1 MFILRQTREELKMP
15 AIAQLTEETRINI
28 ENSDARKKLARMVTR
43 LFELWDLPTADQ
55 LELLGLSR
63 TSRAQISRYR
73 NGGAVPSSRDM
84 LDRIG
89 WLLSIH
95 KSLRLLYPRNESIRS
110 TWIKRRNRIL
120 DDQRPLDIMKYQ
132 GLIGIA
138 RVARYLDF
146 LRGM

>member
-1 MFILRQTREELKMP
+1 MR
-15 AIAQLTEETRINI
+15 AIAQLAEETRINI
-28 ENSDARKKLARMVTR
+28 ENSDARRKLARMVTR
-43 LFELWDLPTADQ
+43 LFELWGLPTADQ

-73 NGGAVPSSRDM
+73 KGGALPSSRDM

-95 KSLRLLYPRNESIRS
+95 KSLRLLYPRNESIRY
-110 TWIKRRNRIL
+110 TWVKRRNQIL
-120 DDQRPLDIMKYQ
+120 GDQRPLDIMKYQ

>member
-1 MFILRQTREELKMP
+1 MP
-15 AIAQLTEETRINI
+15 AMAQIAEDPPVDI
-28 ENSDARKKLARMVTR
+28 ESSDARKKLARMVTR
-43 LFELWDLPTADQ
+43 LFELWRISTADQ

-63 TSRAQISRYR
+63 TSRAQLSKYR

-95 KSLRLLYPRNESIRS
+95 KSLRLLYPRNENIRY
-110 TWIKRRNRIL
+110 TWVKRRNRIL
-120 DDQRPLDIMKYQ
+120 DDQRPLDIMAHQ

>member
-1 MFILRQTREELKMP
+1 MP
-15 AIAQLTEETRINI
+15 AVARVAEETHINI
-28 ENSDARKKLARMVTR
+28 ESGEARKKLALMVTR
-43 LFELWDLPTADQ
+43 LFELWNITTADQ

-63 TSRAQISRYR
+63 TSRAQISKYR
-73 NGGAVPSSRDM
+73 SGGAVPSSRDM

-89 WLLSIH
+89 WLLAIH
-95 KSLRLLYPRNESIRS
+95 KSLRLLYPHNENIRY

-132 GLIGIA
+132 GLIGVA

>member
-15 AIAQLTEETRINI
+15 AIAQLTEETRINL
-28 ENSDARKKLARMVTR
+28 ENSDARRKLARMVTR
-43 LFELWDLPTADQ
+43 LFELWNLPTADQ

-63 TSRAQISRYR
+63 TSRAQISKYR
-73 NGGAVPSSRDM
+73 KGGALPSSRDM

-95 KSLRLLYPRNESIRS
+95 KNLRLLYPRNENIRY
-110 TWIKRRNRIL
+110 TWVKRRNQIL

-138 RVARYLDF
+138 RVARYLDYI
-146 LRGM
+146 RGM

>member
-1 MFILRQTREELKMP
+1 MPQKTSKIP
-15 AIAQLTEETRINI
+15 AIPQLAVETRIDI
-28 ENSDARKKLARMVTR
+28 ESSEARRKLARMVTR
-43 LFELWDLPTADQ
+43 LFELWNISTTDQ

-63 TSRAQISRYR
+63 TSRAQISKYR

-95 KSLRLLYPRNESIRS
+95 KSLRLLYPRNENIRY
-110 TWIKRRNRIL
+110 TWVVRRNRIL

-138 RVARYLDF
+138 RVARYLDY
-146 LRGM
+146 LRGT

>member
-1 MFILRQTREELKMP
+1 MP
-15 AIAQLTEETRINI
+15 AIAQLTEETRVNI
-28 ENSDARKKLARMVTR
+28 ENSDARRKLARMVTR

-63 TSRAQISRYR
+63 TSRAQISKYR
-73 NGGAVPSSRDM
+73 KGGALPSSRDM

-95 KSLRLLYPRNESIRS
+95 KSLRLLYPRNENIRY
-110 TWIKRRNRIL
+110 TWVKRRNQIL

-146 LRGM
+146 IRGV

>member
-1 MFILRQTREELKMP
+1 MP
-15 AIAQLTEETRINI
+15 AMPQRAEETRIDI
-28 ENSDARKKLARMVTR
+28 ESSEARKKLGRMVTR
-43 LFELWDLPTADQ
+43 LFELWKLTTADQ

-95 KSLRLLYPRNESIRS
+95 KSLRLLYPRNENIRY
-110 TWIKRRNRIL
+110 TWIMRRNRIL
-120 DDQRPLDIMKYQ
+120 EDQRPLDIMKSQ

-146 LRGM
+146 LRGT

>member
-1 MFILRQTREELKMP
+1 MQRKKSKMP
-15 AIAQLTEETRINI
+15 AMAQVAQEAHINI
-28 ENSDARKKLARMVTR
+28 ESSEARKKLALMVTR
-43 LFELWDLPTADQ
+43 LFELWNVTTADQ

-63 TSRAQISRYR
+63 TSRAQISKYR
-73 NGGAVPSSRDM
+73 SGGAVPSSRDM

-95 KSLRLLYPRNESIRS
+95 KSLRLLYPRNENIRY
-110 TWIKRRNRIL
+110 TWVKRRNRVL
-120 DDQRPLDIMKYQ
+120 DDQRPLDIMTYQ

>member
-1 MFILRQTREELKMP
+1 MHAM
-15 AIAQLTEETRINI
+15 AQFAEETHVDLDGI
-28 ENSDARKKLARMVTR
+28 EARRKLAQMVTR
-43 LFELWDLPTADQ
+43 LFELWNLPAADQ

-63 TSRAQISRYR
+63 TSRAQLSKYR
-73 NGGAVPSSRDM
+73 KGGALPSSRDM

-95 KSLRLLYPRNESIRS
+95 KSLRLLYPRNESIRY
-110 TWIKRRNRIL
+110 TWVNRHNRIL
-120 DDQRPLDIMKYQ
+120 DDQRPMDVMKEQ

-146 LRGM
+146 LRGI

>member
-1 MFILRQTREELKMP
+1 MKGMKIKMP
-15 AIAQLTEETRINI
+15 AMPQLAEETRIDI
-28 ENSDARKKLARMVTR
+28 ESSEARKKLALMVTR
-43 LFELWDLPTADQ
+43 LFDLWNISTAAQ

-63 TSRAQISRYR
+63 TSRAQISKYR
-73 NGGAVPSSRDM
+73 SGGAVPSSRDM

-95 KSLRLLYPRNESIRS
+95 KSLRLLYPRNENIRY
-110 TWIKRRNRIL
+110 TWVKRRNRVL

-132 GLIGIA
+132 GLIGVA

>member
-1 MFILRQTREELKMP
+1 MP
-15 AIAQLTEETRINI
+15 AIAQLANETRIDI
-28 ENSDARKKLARMVTR
+28 ENSDARRKLARLVTR
-43 LFELWDLPTADQ
+43 LFELWDLPAADQ

-73 NGGAVPSSRDM
+73 KGGALPSSRDM

-95 KSLRLLYPRNESIRS
+95 KSLRLLYPRNESIRY
-110 TWIKRRNRIL
+110 TWVKRRNQIL

>member
-1 MFILRQTREELKMP
+1 MEKKTTKMP
-15 AIAQLTEETRINI
+15 AIAQVAEETRIDI
-28 ENSDARKKLARMVTR
+28 ESSEARKKLARMVTR
-43 LFELWDLPTADQ
+43 LFELWNLTTADQ

-63 TSRAQISRYR
+63 TSRAQISKYR

-95 KSLRLLYPRNESIRS
+95 KSLRLLYPRNENIRY

-132 GLIGIA
+132 GLIGVA

>member
-1 MFILRQTREELKMP
+1 MP
-15 AIAQLTEETRINI
+15 AIAQLPEETRINI

-43 LFELWDLPTADQ
+43 LFELWELPTADQ

-63 TSRAQISRYR
+63 TSRAQLSKYR
-73 NGGAVPSSRDM
+73 KGGALPSSRDM

-95 KSLRLLYPRNESIRS
+95 KSLRLLYPRNENIRYS
-110 TWIKRRNRIL
+110 WVKRRNQIL
-120 DDQRPLDIMKYQ
+120 DDQRPLDIMKHQ

-146 LRGM
+146 IRGM

>member
-1 MFILRQTREELKMP
+1 MPREGLTMP
-15 AIAQLTEETRINI
+15 AIAQFTEETHINL
-28 ENSDARKKLARMVTR
+28 ENSDARRKLAQMVTR

-63 TSRAQISRYR
+63 TSRAQISKYR
-73 NGGAVPSSRDM
+73 KGGALPSSRDM

-95 KSLRLLYPRNESIRS
+95 KNLRLLYPRNENIRY
-110 TWIKRRNRIL
+110 TWVKRRNQIL

-138 RVARYLDF
+138 RVARYLDY

>member
-1 MFILRQTREELKMP
+1 MP
-15 AIAQLTEETRINI
+15 AMPQLEEETQIDV
-28 ENSDARKKLARMVTR
+28 ESSEARKKLARMVTR
-43 LFELWDLPTADQ
+43 LFELWKLTTADQ

-95 KSLRLLYPRNESIRS
+95 KSLRLLYPRNEDIRY
-110 TWIKRRNRIL
+110 TWIMRRNRIL
-120 DDQRPLDIMKYQ
+120 EDQRPLDIMKSQ

-146 LRGM
+146 LRGT

>member
-1 MFILRQTREELKMP
+1 MAREELNMP
-15 AIAQLTEETRINI
+15 AAAQLADETRINL
-28 ENSDARKKLARMVTR
+28 ENSDARSKLALMVTR
-43 LFELWDLPTADQ
+43 LFEHWNLPTADQ

-63 TSRAQISRYR
+63 TSRAQISKYR

-95 KSLRLLYPRNESIRS
+95 KSLRLLYPRNENIRY
-110 TWIKRRNRIL
+110 TWVKRRNQIL
-120 DDQRPLDIMKYQ
+120 DDQRPLDIMKHQ

>member
-1 MFILRQTREELKMP
+1 MP
-15 AIAQLTEETRINI
+15 ARAQVKEETHINI
-28 ENSDARKKLARMVTR
+28 ESGAARETLARMVTR
-43 LFELWDLPTADQ
+43 LFELWNLSTADQ
-55 LELLGLSR
+55 LELLGLSP
-63 TSRAQISRYR
+63 TSRAQISKYR

-95 KSLRLLYPRNESIRS
+95 KSLRLLYPRNENIRY

-120 DDQRPLDIMKYQ
+120 EDQRPLEIMKYQ

-146 LRGM
+146 LRGI

>member
-1 MFILRQTREELKMP
+1 MS
-15 AIAQLTEETRINI
+15 AIAQLTAETRVNI
-28 ENSDARKKLARMVTR
+28 ENSDARRKLARMVIR
-43 LFELWDLPTADQ
+43 LFALWNLPTADQ

-63 TSRAQISRYR
+63 TSRAQLSKYR
-73 NGGAVPSSRDM
+73 KGGALPSSRDM

-95 KSLRLLYPRNESIRS
+95 KNLRLLYPRNENIRY
-110 TWIKRRNRIL
+110 TWVKRRNQIL

-138 RVARYLDF
+138 RVARYLDY

>member
-1 MFILRQTREELKMP
+1 MSAM
-15 AIAQLTEETRINI
+15 AQVAEETHINI
-28 ENSDARKKLARMVTR
+28 ENGEARKKLARMVTR
-43 LFELWDLPTADQ
+43 LFELWNITTADQ

-63 TSRAQISRYR
+63 TSRAQLSKYR

-95 KSLRLLYPRNESIRS
+95 KSLRLLYPRNEKIRY
-110 TWIKRRNRIL
+110 TWVKRRNRIL
-120 DDQRPLDIMKYQ
+120 DDQRPLDIMKHQ
-132 GLIGIA
+132 GLIGVA

-146 LRGM
+146 LRGI

>member
-1 MFILRQTREELKMP
+1 MR
-15 AIAQLTEETRINI
+15 AIAQLAEETRINI
-28 ENSDARKKLARMVTR
+28 ENSDARRKLARMVTR
-43 LFELWDLPTADQ
+43 LFELWGLPTADQ

-73 NGGAVPSSRDM
+73 KGEALPSSRDM

-95 KSLRLLYPRNESIRS
+95 KSLRLLYPRNESIRY
-110 TWIKRRNRIL
+110 TWVKRRNQIL
-120 DDQRPLDIMKYQ
+120 GDQRPLDIMKYQ

>member
-1 MFILRQTREELKMP
+1 MP
-15 AIAQLTEETRINI
+15 AIAQLPEETRINI
-28 ENSDARKKLARMVTR
+28 ENSDARRKLARIVTR
-43 LFELWDLPTADQ
+43 LFELWELPTADQ

-63 TSRAQISRYR
+63 TSRAQISKYR
-73 NGGAVPSSRDM
+73 KGGALPSSRDM

-95 KSLRLLYPRNESIRS
+95 KSLRLLYPRNENIRY
-110 TWIKRRNRIL
+110 TWVKRRNQIL
-120 DDQRPLDIMKYQ
+120 DNQRPLDIMKYQ

-146 LRGM
+146 IRGM

>member
-15 AIAQLTEETRINI
+15 ANAQLTEETRVNI
-28 ENSDARKKLARMVTR
+28 ENSDARRKLARMVTR

-63 TSRAQISRYR
+63 TSRAQISKYR
-73 NGGAVPSSRDM
+73 KGGALPSSRDM

-95 KSLRLLYPRNESIRS
+95 KSLRLLYPRNENIRY
-110 TWIKRRNRIL
+110 TWVKRRNQIL
-120 DDQRPLDIMKYQ
+120 DDQRPLDIMKYK

-138 RVARYLDF
+138 RVARYLDYI
-146 LRGM
+146 RGM

>member
-1 MFILRQTREELKMP
+1 MP
-15 AIAQLTEETRINI
+15 VYAQLPEETRMNL
-28 ENSDARKKLARMVTR
+28 EGTDERKKLAKMVTR
-43 LFELWDLPTADQ
+43 LFELWNLSTADQ

-63 TSRAQISRYR
+63 TSRSQLSKYR
-73 NGGAVPSSRDM
+73 KGGAIPSSRDM

-95 KSLRLLYPRNESIRS
+95 KSLRLLYPRNENVRY
-110 TWIKRRNRIL
+110 TWISRQNRML
-120 DDQRPLDIMKYQ
+120 NEQKPLDVMKNQ

-138 RVARYLDF
+138 SVARYLDF

>member
-1 MFILRQTREELKMP
+1 MS
-15 AIAQLTEETRINI
+15 AIAQLSEETRINL
-28 ENSDARKKLARMVTR
+28 ENSDARRKLARMVTR
-43 LFELWDLPTADQ
+43 LFELWNLPTADQ

-63 TSRAQISRYR
+63 TSRAQLSKYR
-73 NGGAVPSSRDM
+73 KGGALPSSRDM

-95 KSLRLLYPRNESIRS
+95 KNLRLLYPRNENIRY
-110 TWIKRRNRIL
+110 TWVKRRNQIL

-138 RVARYLDF
+138 RVARYLDY

>member
-1 MFILRQTREELKMP
+1 MR
-15 AIAQLTEETRINI
+15 AIAPLAEETRINI
-28 ENSDARKKLARMVTR
+28 ENSDARRKLARMVTR
-43 LFELWDLPTADQ
+43 LFELWGLPTADQ

-73 NGGAVPSSRDM
+73 KGGALPSSRDM

-95 KSLRLLYPRNESIRS
+95 KSLRLLYPRNESIRY
-110 TWIKRRNRIL
+110 TWVKRRNQIL
-120 DDQRPLDIMKYQ
+120 GDQRPLDIMKYQ

>member
-1 MFILRQTREELKMP
+1 MP

-28 ENSDARKKLARMVTR
+28 ENSDARRKLARMVTR
-43 LFELWDLPTADQ
+43 LFELWNLPTADQ

-63 TSRAQISRYR
+63 TSRAQISKYR
-73 NGGAVPSSRDM
+73 KGGALPSSRDM

-95 KSLRLLYPRNESIRS
+95 KNLRLLYPRNENIRY
-110 TWIKRRNRIL
+110 TWVKRRNQIL

-138 RVARYLDF
+138 RVARYLDYI
-146 LRGM
+146 RGM

>member
-1 MFILRQTREELKMP
+1 MP
-15 AIAQLTEETRINI
+15 VYAQLLEETRINL
-28 ENSDARKKLARMVTR
+28 EGTDERKKLAKMVTR
-43 LFELWDLPTADQ
+43 LFELWNLSTADQ

-63 TSRAQISRYR
+63 TSRSQLSKYR
-73 NGGAVPSSRDM
+73 RGGAIPSSRDM

-95 KSLRLLYPRNESIRS
+95 KSLRLLYPRNENIRY
-110 TWIKRRNRIL
+110 TWINRQNRML
-120 DDQRPLDIMKYQ
+120 NEQKPLDVMKNQ

-138 RVARYLDF
+138 SVARYLDF

>member
-1 MFILRQTREELKMP
+1 MSDL
-15 AIAQLTEETRINI
+15 AQLAEEIHINL
-28 ENSDARKKLARMVTR
+28 ESNDARRKLARMVTR
-43 LFELWDLPTADQ
+43 LFELWHLPAADQ

-63 TSRAQISRYR
+63 TSRAQIAKYR
-73 NGGAVPSSRDM
+73 KGGALPSSRDM

>member
-1 MFILRQTREELKMP
+1 MP
-15 AIAQLTEETRINI
+15 AIAQLTEETRVNI

-63 TSRAQISRYR
+63 TSRAQISKYR

-95 KSLRLLYPRNESIRS
+95 KSLRLLYPRNENIRY
-110 TWIKRRNRIL
+110 TWVKRRNQIL

-146 LRGM
+146 LRGV

>member
-1 MFILRQTREELKMP
+1 MP
-15 AIAQLTEETRINI
+15 AMAQVAEAPPIDI
-28 ENSDARKKLARMVTR
+28 ESGEARKTLARTVTR
-43 LFELWDLPTADQ
+43 LFGLWQISTAEQ

-63 TSRAQISRYR
+63 TSRAQLSKYR

-95 KSLRLLYPRNESIRS
+95 KGLRLLYPHNENIRY

-132 GLIGIA
+132 GLIGVA

-146 LRGM
+146 LRGL

>member
-1 MFILRQTREELKMP
+1 MRHIMGGIKMP
-15 AIAQLTEETRINI
+15 AIAQLAEETRINI
-28 ENSDARKKLARMVTR
+28 ENSDARRKLARMVTR
-43 LFELWDLPTADQ
+43 LFELWDLPAADQ

-73 NGGAVPSSRDM
+73 KGGALPSSRDM

-95 KSLRLLYPRNESIRS
+95 KNLGLLYPRNESIRY
-110 TWIKRRNRIL
+110 TWVKRQNQIL
-120 DDQRPLDIMKYQ
+120 GDQRPLDIMKYQ

>member
-1 MFILRQTREELKMP
+1 MKGMKLKIPDMP
-15 AIAQLTEETRINI
+15 QLAEETHINI
-28 ENSDARKKLARMVTR
+28 ESSEARRKLARMVTR
-43 LFELWDLPTADQ
+43 LFELWNLTTADQ

-63 TSRAQISRYR
+63 TSRAQISKYR

-84 LDRIG
+84 LDRNG

-95 KSLRLLYPRNESIRS
+95 KSLRLLYPRNESIRY
-110 TWIKRRNRIL
+110 TWVVRRNQIL

-138 RVARYLDF
+138 RVARYLDH
-146 LRGM
+146 LRGT

>member
-1 MFILRQTREELKMP
+1 MPREKLTMP
-15 AIAQLTEETRINI
+15 AIAQFTEETHINL
-28 ENSDARKKLARMVTR
+28 ENSDARRKLAQMATR
-43 LFELWDLPTADQ
+43 LFELWDLPAADQ

-63 TSRAQISRYR
+63 TSRAQISKYR
-73 NGGAVPSSRDM
+73 KGGALPSSRDM

-95 KSLRLLYPRNESIRS
+95 KSLRLLYPRNENIRY
-110 TWIKRRNRIL
+110 TWVKRRNKIL

-138 RVARYLDF
+138 RVARYLDYI
-146 LRGM
+146 RGM